1 MGGFGVHLMSALLKF
16 DHLLAEGKSLSAIYD
31 EQLHAEDFR
40 VKVNADVDVGDGE
53 DEVVERIHGY
63 GHIRRMI
70 LAPGSLSQ
78 YFAGAARV
86 ERSGWVSTPL
96 AARDKQRGWLNT

>member
-16 DHLLAEGKSLSAIYD
+16 DHLLAEGKSLSAIYG

-40 VKVNADVDVGDGE
+40 VKVNGDVDVGDGE

-70 LAPGSLSQ
+70 LAPGQPLTI
-78 YFAGAARV
+78 FCTAARG
-86 ERSGWVSTPL
+86 ERSGWASTPL
-96 AARDKQRGWLNT
+96 AACDKQRGWINT